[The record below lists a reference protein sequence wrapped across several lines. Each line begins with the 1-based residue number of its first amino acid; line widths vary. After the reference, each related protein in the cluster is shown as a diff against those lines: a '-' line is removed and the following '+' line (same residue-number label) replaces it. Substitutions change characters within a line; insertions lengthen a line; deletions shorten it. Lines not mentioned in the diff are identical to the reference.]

1 MPAFKAEVGM
11 PYWVDL
17 MSSEPRKSR
26 HFYTELLGWEF
37 RDRLARVEG
46 LPVAGVIEAT
56 GNTPDTW
63 VTYFYAP
70 DLSGTVARAQE
81 LGARV
86 LAESTT
92 EIGDIAI
99 LSDPAGALLGLIN
112 PAGEGAFVAA
122 GEPGTAVWH
131 ELTATTKYTE
141 AADFYRELF
150 GWATQE
156 GDRYTVILQDGGAF
170 AGIADARG
178 QFPPQVPSFWQSYLG
193 VADVDAAVATVP
205 GLGGEI
211 IREPW
216 DADFGRIAIV
226 ADSTGAT
233 ITLAQVDPYVEETVE
248 EGDDILQVLKD
259 AGIA

>member
-1 MPAFKAEVGM
+1 MPAFQAEVGM

-26 HFYTELLGWEF
+26 QFYTELLGWEF

-46 LPVAGVIEAT
+46 LPVAGVIEAS

-70 DLSGTVARAQE
+70 DLDATVARARD

-86 LAESTT
+86 LAETT
-92 EIGDIAI
+92 TDLGAIAI
-99 LSDPAGALLGLIN
+99 LSDPAGALLGLIA

-131 ELTATTKYTE
+131 ELTATAKYSQVR
-141 AADFYRELF
+141 DFYHELF
-150 GWATQE
+150 GWAMQE
-156 GDRYTVILQDGGAF
+156 GDRYTVVLQDGGAF
-170 AGIADARG
+170 AGIADAQG

-193 VADVDAAVATVP
+193 VADIDAAVAAVP
-205 GLGGEI
+205 GLGGEV

-216 DADFGRIAIV
+216 DADFGRIAII

-233 ITLAQVDPYVEETVE
+233 VTLAEVEPYVEETVA
-248 EGDDILQVLKD
+248 EGDDILQALKD
-259 AGIA
+259 AGL